1 MRRNNNRNTFTAKVF
16 FLTKTLFL
24 IFFFSL
30 SINTLNS
37 YAQFPDKKSDKES
50 PNALFKLKLQGII
63 TSNET
68 STSYYTY
75 GYGITPNVQYKM
87 GSVVSLYTELTVSR
101 MKYVVK
107 ENTSSSSQ
115 TLSESMKYSFLI
127 SVGTK
132 IYPFGNDAP
141 GYAKLGFGLLSRT
154 ASKNYGESIKI
165 PPVVKFGIGYEI
177 PLSKIFSVFPEFET
191 NLIGKSAD
199 FSLGAGVTYIQ

>member
-1 MRRNNNRNTFTAKVF
+1 MRRKNNRNAFTAKVF
-16 FLTKTLFL
+16 FISNTLFL

-30 SINTLNS
+30 SIYALNS
-37 YAQFPDKKSDKES
+37 YAQFPDKKSEKEP
-50 PNALFKLKLQGII
+50 PNALFKLKLQGIM

-75 GYGITPNVQYKM
+75 GYGITPQVQYRM
-87 GSVVSLYTELTVSR
+87 GSVVSFYTELTVSR

-115 TLSESMKYSFLI
+115 TLSESMKLSFLI
-127 SVGTK
+127 SAGTK

-141 GYAKLGFGLLSRT
+141 GYVKLGFGLLSRT

-165 PPVVKFGIGYEI
+165 PPVIKFGIGYEI
-177 PLSKIFSVFPEFET
+177 PISRIFSVFPEFET

-199 FSLGAGVTYIQ
+199 FSLGAGVVYKQ